1 MVQLC
6 VACHNP
12 LTQIIKMTL
21 DKLQSRQATEHQ
33 KRADEIVKNVADRK
47 WSKDTLA
54 KNLDSLYMMGMRHGW
69 ESAQLC
75 VEGED

>member
-1 MVQLC
+1 
-6 VACHNP
+6 
-12 LTQIIKMTL
+12 MTL

-54 KNLDSLYMMGMRHGW
+54 KHLDSLYMMGMRHGG

>member
-1 MVQLC
+1 
-6 VACHNP
+6 
-12 LTQIIKMTL
+12 MTL

-33 KRADEIVKNVADRK
+33 KRADEIVENVANRK
-47 WSKDTLA
+47 WTKDVLA
-54 KNLDSLYMMGMRHGW
+54 KRLDALYMMGMRHGW